1 MIGADVKFSTK
12 SREDFVY
19 FSESQSRIIVSISK
33 NKKDEFEKFLKSSN
47 QLFTELGIVGG
58 SYLKINDDIN
68 VSLIELADLY
78 FNSIP
83 RIMSGEK

>member
-1 MIGADVKFSTK
+1 MSASK
-12 SREDFVY
+12 S
-19 FSESQSRIIVSISK
+19 
-33 NKKDEFEKFLKSSN
+33 KKDEFEKFLKSSN

-68 VSLIELADLY
+68 VNLKDLADLY
-78 FNSIP
+78 FNTIP